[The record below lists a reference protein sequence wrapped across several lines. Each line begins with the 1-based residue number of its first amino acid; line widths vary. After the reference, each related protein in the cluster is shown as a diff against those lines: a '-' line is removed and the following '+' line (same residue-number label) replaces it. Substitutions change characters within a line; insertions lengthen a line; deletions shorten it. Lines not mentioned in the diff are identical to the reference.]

1 MAATDFK
8 WGRGG
13 TAAPPV
19 GDGPGIR
26 TPEQIDACSQ
36 PEGVV
41 AFRRICMAHPVPG
54 IRTPEQIDACS
65 QPEGVVAFRRICMAH
80 PVTLSTCP
88 RAVANNEK
96 NKRFL

>member
-41 AFRRICMAHPVPG
+41 AFRRICMAHPV
-54 IRTPEQIDACS
+54 
-65 QPEGVVAFRRICMAH
+65 
-80 PVTLSTCP
+80 TLSTCP